1 MTTHAPLV
9 ITRTRNLW
17 LTSALLGAAL
27 GGIVLGVGGR
37 IAMRGMAIWENSPR
51 IWSIEGTITVVGLGI
66 VCGVIGGLL
75 RTALA
80 RWLPR
85 RLPAWT
91 QTALFSLI
99 WFALGLRILSPIEPH
114 RLVLFV
120 PLIVLSLVVLE
131 WRWRTLST
139 RAR

>member
-1 MTTHAPLV
+1 MATHVPLV
-9 ITRTRNLW
+9 APRSRSVW
-17 LTSALLGAAL
+17 LSSALHGAAL
-27 GGIVLGVGGR
+27 GGTVLGVGGR

-80 RWLPR
+80 RRLPR
-85 RLPAWT
+85 RVPAWT
-91 QTALFSLI
+91 QTALFSVI

-131 WRWRTLST
+131 WRWRSLG
-139 RAR
+139 ARS